1 MQWYDRD
8 IFTLA
13 KVGYLNDVNLR
24 FPLGFETEIKHYAG
38 NQKIN
43 PAWAFAITRRE
54 SSFMSD
60 ANSPAGAKGLMQI
73 MPATAKQLARKKVSN
88 QYLFKAKNNIKLGT
102 KYLRNLLD
110 RHHGNQVLATAAY
123 NAGPHRVKSW
133 LKDAKPLPADV
144 WIETI
149 PFKETREYV
158 KSVLAY
164 QQIYQDK
171 VGQKGSLFD
180 QIIAMNINE

>member
-1 MQWYDRD
+1 M
-8 IFTLA
+8 
-13 KVGYLNDVNLR
+13 
-24 FPLGFETEIKHYAG
+24 
-38 NQKIN
+38 
-43 PAWAFAITRRE
+43 
-54 SSFMSD
+54 
-60 ANSPAGAKGLMQI
+60 
-73 MPATAKQLARKKVSN
+73 
-88 QYLFKAKNNIKLGT
+88 
-102 KYLRNLLD
+102 
-110 RHHGNQVLATAAY
+110 LATAAY